1 MAAVET
7 PSKVAASAF
16 ANIDL
21 NTTKKA
27 SEATLLS
34 KLQAAAPTK
43 PVVEEAQAAPE
54 DDVEEYRKR
63 FVGDL
68 DCEEKDEPL
77 LKETNARFVL
87 FPIKYH
93 EVSLQVVLHV
103 YASMDANI
111 GRRFGKCTRR
121 LRPLS
126 GLLKRSTLP
135 PIFTTGRT
143 SSTTMSDTSL
153 STFLHS
159 LLP

>member
-21 NTTKKA
+21 NITKKA

-34 KLQAAAPTK
+34 KLQA
-43 PVVEEAQAAPE
+43 AAPE

-143 SSTTMSDTSL
+143 SSTTTSDTSL
-153 STFLHS
+153 STSLHS

>member
-34 KLQAAAPTK
+34 KLQA
-43 PVVEEAQAAPE
+43 AAPE

-143 SSTTMSDTSL
+143 SSTTTSDTSL
-153 STFLHS
+153 STSLHS

>member
-7 PSKVAASAF
+7 PSKAAASAF

-27 SEATLLS
+27 SEPTLLS

-43 PVVEEAQAAPE
+43 PVVEEVQAAPE
-54 DDVEEYRKR
+54 EDVEEYRKR

-93 EVSLQVVLHV
+93 EVSLQILVRVDAL
-103 YASMDANI
+103 MDANI
-111 GRRFGKCTRR
+111 TCRSGKCTRR
-121 LRPLS
+121 LRLLS
-126 GLLKRSTLP
+126 GLPRRLTLP
-135 PIFTTGRT
+135 LIFTTGRT
-143 SSTTMSDTSL
+143 SSMTMSDTLL
-153 STFLHS
+153 STSLHFS
-159 LLP
+159 LP

>member
-7 PSKVAASAF
+7 PSKAAASAF

-27 SEATLLS
+27 SEPTLLS

-43 PVVEEAQAAPE
+43 PVIEEVQAAPE
-54 DDVEEYRKR
+54 EDVEEYRKR

-93 EVSLQVVLHV
+93 EVSLQIL
-103 YASMDANI
+103 
-111 GRRFGKCTRR
+111 
-121 LRPLS
+121 LRIVFD
-126 GLLKRSTLP
+126 GC
-135 PIFTTGRT
+135 
-143 SSTTMSDTSL
+143 
-153 STFLHS
+153 
-159 LLP
+159 